1 MGKTLTRPIGP
12 EAGGEIAKRRQGFS
26 MVELMVTLCVLTV
39 GMLAF
44 ARASVQST
52 RAIDASARKAVA
64 LSAARGKIEELKGL
78 PFAQVFVLYND
89 TNADDPGGVVSP
101 GANFAVDGLEA
112 TTDDADALVGAIE
125 FPVEDGVPG
134 VLRENLALPEFGLPA
149 DLNGDLA
156 ITSADCSA
164 DYRLLPVIVRLAW
177 RGSSGVESIELRT
190 SLGGL

>member
-1 MGKTLTRPIGP
+1 MGKTLTRPTGP
-12 EAGGEIAKRRQGFS
+12 EAGGDVAKRRQGFS

-52 RAIDASARKAVA
+52 RAIDASARKAIA

-78 PFAQVFVLYND
+78 PFSQVFARYNTTD
-89 TNADDPGGVVSP
+89 SDDPGGIVSP

-112 TTDDADALVGAIE
+112 TTDDADGMVGSIE
-125 FPVEDGVPG
+125 FPVDAAAPS
-134 VLRENLALPEFGLPA
+134 VLREDLTLPEFGTPM
-149 DLNGDLA
+149 DLNGSLSV
-156 ITSADCSA
+156 TSASCSA
-164 DYRLLPVIVRLAW
+164 NYRLLPIVVRLAW
-177 RGSSGVESIELRT
+177 RGSSGVERIELRT

>member
-12 EAGGEIAKRRQGFS
+12 EAGGEIAKRRKGFS
-26 MVELMVTLCVLTV
+26 MVELMVTLCVLSV

-52 RAIDASARKAVA
+52 RAIDASARKAIA

-78 PFAQVFVLYND
+78 AFAQVFVLYNT
-89 TNADDPGGVVSP
+89 TNADDPGGVVAP
-101 GANFAVDGLEA
+101 GANFDVDGLEA
-112 TTDDADALVGAIE
+112 TDDDADSMVGAIE
-125 FPVEDGVPG
+125 FPVDEAAPE
-134 VLRENLALPEFGLPA
+134 VLREDLALPEFGLPA

-156 ITSADCSA
+156 VNGANCSA
-164 DYRLLPVIVRLAW
+164 DYRLLPVIVRLSW
-177 RGSSGVESIELRT
+177 RGSSGVERIELRT